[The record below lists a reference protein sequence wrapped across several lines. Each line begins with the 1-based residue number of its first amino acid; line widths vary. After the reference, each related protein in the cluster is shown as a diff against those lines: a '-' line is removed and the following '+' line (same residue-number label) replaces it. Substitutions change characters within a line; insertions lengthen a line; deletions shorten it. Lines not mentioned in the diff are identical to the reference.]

1 VTPRRLKAVLA
12 LALGLAVGCAKA
24 PPVRIPAGEDYVFPV
39 SDRRELRAEES
50 RAVDEAWRELLA
62 GDAAAAERGFS
73 KLLARHPRLDAAEAG
88 LGYARLRAGRPEAAA
103 ASFESVL
110 GRRPDHLP
118 SLVGAAAV
126 ARRLGDPDKTLAL
139 LRRAQAADPN
149 DALVRRRL
157 SEAKLQ
163 VTERRVA
170 AAKAAIEAGNPE
182 AAEDEYRRA
191 LEAAPEVGG
200 LRIELANLIQAR
212 GDVLGA
218 VAVLEMDP
226 VGDRQVQLHLA
237 EMLMQQNDPGA
248 ALAAYG
254 RILARDPRD
263 AEAARGASQ
272 AREAV
277 ELLRMPEEY
286 RQIYTANR
294 ISRADLAALVAVK
307 VTRLARLTQGEP
319 EVAVD
324 ISGSWA
330 REHIIKVLA
339 YKVMEVYPNHTF
351 QPGAVVRRGDLA
363 QAVGAVLDLLGWPVG
378 SAPPI
383 SDMSRAHL
391 FHQGAT
397 RSVAAGLMDVTST
410 GAFEA
415 WRPVTGR
422 EAIDVV
428 EALVRLVGP

>member
-1 VTPRRLKAVLA
+1 VKRRGLLAVLS
-12 LALGLAVGCAKA
+12 LTLGVAAGCAKA
-24 PPVRIPAGEDYVFPV
+24 PPPRIPAGEDYVFPV
-39 SDRRELRAEES
+39 SDRRELRPEEA
-50 RAVDEAWRELLA
+50 RAVDDAWRDLLA
-62 GDAAAAERGFS
+62 GEAATAERAFS
-73 KLLARHPRLDAAEAG
+73 KLLTRHPRLDAAEAG
-88 LGYARLRAGRPEAAA
+88 IGYARLRAGRPEAAGA
-103 ASFESVL
+103 AFESVL
-110 GRRPDHLP
+110 QRRPDHLP

-126 ARRLGDPDKTLAL
+126 ARRLGDPEKALAL
-139 LRRAQAADPN
+139 LHRAQAAAPN

-157 SEAKLQ
+157 SEVKLQ

-170 AAKAAIEAGNPE
+170 AAKAALEAGDQE
-182 AAEDEYRRA
+182 AAEADYREA
-191 LEAAPEVGG
+191 LDAAPEVGG
-200 LRIELANLIQAR
+200 LRIELANLIEAR

-226 VGDRQVQLHLA
+226 VGDRQVLLRLA
-237 EMLMQQNDPGA
+237 EILMQQNDPGA
-248 ALAAYG
+248 ALSAYG

-263 AEAARGASQ
+263 PDAARGASQ
-272 AREAV
+272 AREAL

-286 RQIYTANR
+286 RQIYTASR
-294 ISRADLAALVAVK
+294 ISRADLAALIAVK
-307 VTRLARLTQGEP
+307 VTRLSRLTAGEP

-339 YKVMEVYPNHTF
+339 YRVMEVYPNHTF
-351 QPGAVVRRGDLA
+351 QPGAAVRRGDLA
-363 QAVGAVLDLLGWPVG
+363 QAVGAVLDLLNWPG
-378 SAPPI
+378 GPAPPI
-383 SDMSRAHL
+383 SDMTRAHL

-397 RSVAAGLMDVTST
+397 RSVAAGLMDVTSS

-415 WRPVTGR
+415 WRPVSGR